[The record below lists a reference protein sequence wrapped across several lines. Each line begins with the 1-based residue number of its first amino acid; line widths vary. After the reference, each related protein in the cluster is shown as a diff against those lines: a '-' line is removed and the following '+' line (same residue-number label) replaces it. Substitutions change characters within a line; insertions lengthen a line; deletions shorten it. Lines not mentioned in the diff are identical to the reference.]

1 MFNKFTV
8 AALVAACASA
18 VDCSFFQNLGCT
30 DGQVTTNPA
39 DWVDRSFQT
48 PLPGTPMWKEEYQGM
63 GRVVCY
69 NSIVYTSDRS
79 SAQV

>member
-1 MFNKFTV
+1 
-8 AALVAACASA
+8 
-18 VDCSFFQNLGCT
+18 
-30 DGQVTTNPA
+30 
-39 DWVDRSFQT
+39 
-48 PLPGTPMWKEEYQGM
+48 LPGTPMWKEEYQGM